1 MPEKSLKKGG
11 FYLVRKSLILFLSL
25 ILVTA
30 LLVGCAKKAKE
41 EAKVEKKEVLIVV
54 QTSLTGGLADYGYAA
69 AEACKLAA
77 KDFSPF
83 TVGNTEYTIKLEILD
98 DKGEPGEAA
107 VVAQRAVDMGA
118 TAVIGCLTSGN
129 SNAAIPIYAKANI
142 PMISGSATNP
152 QLTESGH
159 KNFFRTC
166 LRDDLQGKAIAEWA
180 IELGYKKVVV
190 MDDKGDYAVGL
201 ADEVEK
207 TLKEAG
213 VETNR
218 QHCQEGDTDFS
229 AQVNNIKT
237 FGADAVI
244 FTGYHREA
252 GLLRKQMVEAGLKD
266 VAFMGGDGIKSEEI
280 FKEAGSAEN
289 MEGAMCT
296 FGSLSQEEM
305 PGFEEFKKK
314 YKEATGKDPG
324 PYSENN
330 YDALGILVEAIKKAG
345 SLDGEKII
353 EALHEVEYTGVMG
366 TFGFDEKGDI
376 TVKGKVGTAV
386 IPRFIAKNGAWVPY
400 EK

>member
-1 MPEKSLKKGG
+1 
-11 FYLVRKSLILFLSL
+11 LVRKGLILFLSL
-25 ILVTA
+25 TLVATF
-30 LLVGCAKKAKE
+30 LLMGCAKKAEK

-54 QTSLTGGLADYGYAA
+54 HTSLTGGLADYGYAA
-69 AEACKLAA
+69 AEACKLA
-77 KDFSPF
+77 KEDFSPF
-83 TVGNTEYTIKLEILD
+83 KVGNTEYTIRLEILD

-129 SNAAIPIYAKANI
+129 SNAAIPIYKKANI

-166 LRDDLQGKAIAEWA
+166 LRDDLQGKAIGEWA

-207 TLKEAG
+207 TLKDAG

-314 YKEATGKDPG
+314 YKDATGKDPG

-353 EALHEVEYTGVMG
+353 EALHEVEYSGVMG

-376 TVKGKVGTAV
+376 AVEGKAGTEA